1 MNNITVYGMAQS
13 VYTQIVLLVLEEKKV
28 AYDFQETDI
37 FSDQIVSKIGKLNP
51 FKKIPILV
59 HDGFRL
65 YETSAITRYI
75 DETFPGV
82 SLQPSDNKKRAR
94 MHQIIALLDAHAYT
108 PMIWGLYVQQVS
120 FPEQGK
126 EPNITIMEDALNKT
140 AVCLA
145 ALTDLI
151 GPNTYLASNKLT
163 LADLHAFPILHHL
176 SLTTQG
182 SGLMAE
188 SIYFRSWT
196 ERIRQKTSAS
206 HMFTRSPYNPT

>member
-126 EPNITIMEDALNKT
+126 VSDLSVIEDALNNT
-140 AVCLA
+140 SICLD
-145 ALTDLI
+145 ALSDLM
-151 GPNTYLASNKLT
+151 GECLYLSNSRLS
-163 LADLHAFPILHHL
+163 LADLHAFPILYHL
-176 SLTTQG
+176 SLTGHG
-182 SGLMAE
+182 STLLSNQPSINKWLKVMAT
-188 SIYFRSWT
+188 RP
-196 ERIRQKTSAS
+196 SARNV
-206 HMFTRSPYNPT
+206 TLVK